1 MDHHVDKRVKSPT
14 EGTSDMH
21 ELRIPEIYS
30 LSNVFIAEDDDLMY
44 ISKENYNESK

>member
-14 EGTSDMH
+14 EGTS
-21 ELRIPEIYS
+21 ELRTPEIYS